1 MSIARKGSLA
11 RRVAAAAGAVALG
24 LAGLAGAALTANATE
39 PGAGNIEAGKA
50 TSLTINKYAGP
61 QDKDHVPD
69 GTVQTPDPST
79 HTALKGVEFTITPV
93 TAKGDQSLAT
103 NAIDTDPKAWDIIS
117 GPDGKTPLVAGD
129 VASVDPATNAAT
141 AKNGFVLDAANATVV
156 TTDANGVGKLADGTV
171 PTLPHGLYLVTETGH
186 GDNDIVSQ
194 TAPFLVT
201 LPLPQT
207 KGSWL
212 YDVNVYPKN
221 QILTGPVK
229 TINTTEEQ
237 TGVKVGDTVQYKIEQ
252 EVPALNEGETYK
264 DAVIYDN
271 LDNAELKYDSGE
283 LLTNS
288 GTALAEGVD
297 YTFSHEVTTTTD
309 TPAKN
314 IENVKWTLTPA
325 GLGKIKKGDTIT
337 IVFKAKVLK
346 VTVTGGIAN
355 GPGNG
360 EVGKPGYGSKFN
372 GKTVPGTTTPYTF
385 WGNLEVTK
393 IDESNNKL
401 ANADFSVYEGG
412 CPADKSQPTG
422 TAVAT
427 GTSDSNGL
435 VKWSVN
441 DPATGAAGTDGSLG
455 LFVANV
461 NSATAPDPASFSKD
475 YCVYETKAPAGFI
488 KGDPRT
494 VAIKPGTTATSPA
507 NAIDV
512 TNTQQNHPN
521 LPLTGAAGTI
531 VMTLAGIAL
540 VAAGGAAYAVSR
552 KRSAR

>member
-1 MSIARKGSLA
+1 MGIARKGSLA

-39 PGAGNIEAGKA
+39 TGVGNIEAGKA

-61 QDKDHVPD
+61 QDTTHVPD

-93 TAKGDQSLAT
+93 SAKGDQSLT
-103 NAIDTDPKAWDIIS
+103 TDAINTDSKAWDLIS
-117 GPDGKTPLVAGD
+117 QGGNNGGPLAADD
-129 VASVDPATNAAT
+129 VASVDPTTNAVT
-141 AKNGFVLDAANATVV
+141 PKNSFVLDAANAKTV
-156 TTDANGVGKLADGTV
+156 TTDAQGVGRLADGTV

-212 YDVNVYPKN
+212 YDVNAYPKN

-229 TINTTEEQ
+229 TINTTEKQ
-237 TGVKVGDTVQYKIEQ
+237 TGVKVGDTVQYTIEQ
-252 EVPALNEGETYK
+252 EVPALNTGETYN

-271 LDNAELKYDSGE
+271 LDPAELAFDSE
-283 LLTNS
+283 VSVHNS
-288 GTALAEGVD
+288 GTDFVSGD
-297 YTFSHEVTTTTD
+297 YTRTTD
-309 TPAKN
+309 AATGV
-314 IENVKWTLTPA
+314 VKWTLNDS
-325 GLGKIKKGDTIT
+325 GLKKINKGDKIT
-337 IVFKAKVLK
+337 IVFNAKVLK

-360 EVGKPGYGSKFN
+360 EVGKPGYGSTFN

-393 IDESNNKL
+393 VDESNNKL

-412 CPADKSQPTG
+412 CPADNSQPAG

-427 GTSDSNGL
+427 GTSDANGL
-435 VKWSVN
+435 VQWSVN
-441 DPATGAAGTDGSLG
+441 DPATGAASTDGSLG
-455 LFVANV
+455 LFVANI
-461 NSATAPDPASFSKD
+461 NSATEPDPASFSKD

-488 KGDPRT
+488 KGDPQT
-494 VAIKPGTTATSPA
+494 VTIKPGTTATSPA

-512 TNTQQNHPN
+512 TNVQQKHPN
-521 LPLTGAAGTI
+521 LPLTGAAGTV
-531 VMTLAGIAL
+531 VMALGGIAL
-540 VAAGGAAYAVSR
+540 VAAGGAAYAISR

>member
-1 MSIARKGSLA
+1 LQGKGSLA

-212 YDVNVYPKN
+212 YDVNAYPKN

-229 TINTTEEQ
+229 TINTTEKQ
-237 TGVKVGDTVQYKIEQ
+237 TGVKVGDTVQYTIEQ
-252 EVPALNEGETYK
+252 EVPALNTGETYN

-271 LDNAELKYDSGE
+271 LDPAELAFDSE
-283 LLTNS
+283 VSVHNS
-288 GTALAEGVD
+288 GTDFVSGD
-297 YTFSHEVTTTTD
+297 YTRTTD
-309 TPAKN
+309 AATGV
-314 IENVKWTLTPA
+314 VKWTLNDS
-325 GLGKIKKGDTIT
+325 GLKKINKGDKIT
-337 IVFKAKVLK
+337 IVFNAKVLK

-360 EVGKPGYGSKFN
+360 EVGKPGYGSTFN

-393 IDESNNKL
+393 IDEGSHPL
-401 ANADFSVYEGG
+401 ANAEFSVYQGG

-422 TAVAT
+422 TAVAA
-427 GTSDSNGL
+427 GKSDANGL
-435 VKWSVN
+435 VQWSVN

-455 LFVANV
+455 LFVANF
-461 NSATAPDPASFSKD
+461 NSATEPDPASFSKD

-488 KGDPRT
+488 KGDPQT
-494 VAIKPGTTATSPA
+494 VTIKPGTTATSPA
-507 NAIDV
+507 NAYRR
-512 TNTQQNHPN
+512 HER
-521 LPLTGAAGTI
+521 AAEPPEPAADRCCGHHRDD
-531 VMTLAGIAL
+531 AGWYR
-540 VAAGGAAYAVSR
+540 AGGCRWRCLRGRAQEAV
-552 KRSAR
+552 RSLNASSALSC